1 MHNTACCI
9 VAGSGRDMRSF
20 RTPAIILLA
29 CCALL
34 LFCGSFVAAAQDQ
47 QPAAPAAPDQPQ
59 TTSPA
64 KEMPPPPTA
73 PSVGKAL
80 VYIYRVGR
88 FTGSASHDHLYVNG
102 VYLAYLKNGEYA
114 GMEVGPGKVVVT
126 GLPEMYTVDIFTA
139 AGAAVNDAT
148 RKENERIRFEAEAGK
163 TYYLKW
169 TASTM
174 ATGIKVTLMDP
185 AVGAREMSKLHLSK
199 PVEQPNDKKK
209 DATAATPNP
218 TATPAQ
224 PSATPAQP

>member
-1 MHNTACCI
+1 MKRSICV
-9 VAGSGRDMRSF
+9 VAGTGRDKSGF
-20 RTPAIILLA
+20 RISAIILLA
-29 CCALL
+29 CSALL
-34 LFCGSFVAAAQDQ
+34 LFCGSLIAAAQDQ

-59 TTSPA
+59 AASPA

-73 PSVGKAL
+73 PSAGKAL
-80 VYIYRVGR
+80 VFIYRVGR
-88 FTGSASHDHLYVNG
+88 ITGSASHDHLYVNG

-169 TASTM
+169 TSSTM
-174 ATGIKVTLMDP
+174 ATGIKVTQMDP
-185 AVGAREMSKLHLSK
+185 AVGAKEMSKLHLSK
-199 PVEQPNDKKK
+199 PVEQPTDKKK
-209 DATAATPNP
+209 GE
-218 TATPAQ
+218 
-224 PSATPAQP
+224 PSAAPAGSSAPAPPAK